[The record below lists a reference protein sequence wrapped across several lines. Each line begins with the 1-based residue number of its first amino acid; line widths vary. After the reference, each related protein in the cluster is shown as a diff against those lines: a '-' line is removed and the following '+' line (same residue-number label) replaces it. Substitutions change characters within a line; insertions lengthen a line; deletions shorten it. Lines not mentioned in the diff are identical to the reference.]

1 MTRTTVP
8 DRPVSSVPGSAED
21 AGTDATVMNGGP
33 SVELRRNRGARALA
47 LVCVLGGVLLLVYPS
62 NGALLR
68 TIIAVGAVALGCL
81 ALVSAL
87 RPFRFRIDAEG
98 LSIRRPGL
106 RREIPW
112 AEVDALVL
120 DDPPRRDGYS
130 APPRL
135 LLVPVPGVTLEPVTA
150 RHPLDGRPAIELLVL
165 DQVREQ
171 PEQVSAA
178 LTRYAGGRFV
188 DLAALRRAVFAT
200 PDLPVGLRGYRMD
213 RVDQMIRRGQD
224 ALVSGDAQ
232 TRQAARGE
240 IERVCTAG
248 LPVAQ
253 RGYSTLQTDTVLDA
267 LVAALADQQSTDRE
281 TAT

>member
-1 MTRTTVP
+1 M
-8 DRPVSSVPGSAED
+8 
-21 AGTDATVMNGGP
+21 
-33 SVELRRNRGARALA
+33 ELRRSRGARVLA
-47 LVCVLGGVLLLVYPS
+47 LVCVLGGVVLLALPS
-62 NGALLR
+62 DGALLR
-68 TIIAVGAVALGCL
+68 TIIAVGAVALGVV

-87 RPFRFRIDAEG
+87 RPFRFEISAEG

-106 RREIPW
+106 RRVIRW
-112 AEVDALVL
+112 TEVDALVL
-120 DDPPRRDGYS
+120 DEPPRRDGH
-130 APPRL
+130 PQRPRL

-178 LTRYAGGRFV
+178 LTRLAGGRFV
-188 DLAALRRAVFAT
+188 DLPALRRAAFAD
-200 PDLPVGLRGYRMD
+200 PDLPTGLRGYQMD
-213 RVDQMIRRGQD
+213 RIDQLIRRGQD

-240 IERVCTAG
+240 IERVCAAG

-253 RGYSTLQTDTVLDA
+253 RGYGRLQTDPVLDA
-267 LVAALADQQSTDRE
+267 LVAALADHQSTDRE

>member
-62 NGALLR
+62 DGALLR
-68 TIIAVGAVALGCL
+68 TIIAGGAVALGVV

-87 RPFRFRIDAEG
+87 RPFRFGIGAEG
-98 LSIRRPGL
+98 LTIRRPGL
-106 RREIPW
+106 RRMIRW
-112 AEVDALVL
+112 AEVDVVVL
-120 DDPPRRDGYS
+120 DEPPRRDGYPKS
-130 APPRL
+130 PRL
-135 LLVPVPGVTLEPVTA
+135 LLVPAPGVPIEPVTA

-178 LTRYAGGRFV
+178 LTRYAGDRFV
-188 DLAALRRAVFAT
+188 DLPALRRAAFAD
-200 PDLPVGLRGYRMD
+200 PDLPVGLRGYQMD
-213 RVDQMIRRGQD
+213 RVDRLIRRGQD
-224 ALVSGDAQ
+224 ALVSGDAP

-240 IERVCTAG
+240 IERASAAG
-248 LPVAQ
+248 LPIAQ
-253 RGYSTLQTDTVLDA
+253 RGYHTLQTDTVLDA
-267 LVAALADQQSTDRE
+267 LVAALAESQPTDRE

>member
-8 DRPVSSVPGSAED
+8 DRPVSVVPGLAED

-33 SVELRRNRGARALA
+33 SVELRRSRGARALA

-62 NGALLR
+62 DGALLR
-68 TIIAVGAVALGCL
+68 TIIAVGAIALGAV

-87 RPFRFRIDAEG
+87 RPFRFRINADG
-98 LSIRRPGL
+98 LTIRRPGL
-106 RREIPW
+106 RREIRW

-120 DDPPRRDGYS
+120 DEPLRRDGYS
-130 APPRL
+130 TPPRL
-135 LLVPVPGVTLEPVTA
+135 LLVPAQGVTFEPVTA
-150 RHPLDGRPAIELLVL
+150 RHPIDGRPAIELLVL

-178 LTRYAGGRFV
+178 LTRYAGTRFV
-188 DLAALRRAVFAT
+188 DLLALRRAAFAA
-200 PDLPVGLRGYRMD
+200 PDLPVGLRGYQMD
-213 RVDQMIRRGQD
+213 RVDRLIRRGQD
-224 ALVSGDAQ
+224 ALMSGDAS

-240 IERVCTAG
+240 IERATVAG

-253 RGYSTLQTDTVLDA
+253 RGYHTFQTDTVLDA
-267 LVAALADQQSTDRE
+267 LVAALADHQSTDRE
-281 TAT
+281 TTA